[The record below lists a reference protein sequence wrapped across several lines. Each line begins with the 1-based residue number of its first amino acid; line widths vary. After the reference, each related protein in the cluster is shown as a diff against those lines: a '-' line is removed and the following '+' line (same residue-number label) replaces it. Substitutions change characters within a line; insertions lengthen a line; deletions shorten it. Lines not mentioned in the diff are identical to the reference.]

1 MDKGAESMNKR
12 TWLIVALVLPMIAL
26 VGTAYLKNMQRA
38 SGTEV
43 ILPIEGFDPR
53 DLLSG
58 HYLTYNVAYG
68 VGQVCESGDG
78 GYASYSGKAAICL
91 KPTQSFY
98 PAESLPS
105 DCTLLIRG
113 ECDAG
118 RFNAGIERF
127 YIPEEHAA
135 VLDTKVRDKQ
145 GAIVL
150 SVDTNGN
157 AVLKDLLIDGKP
169 WKTAVETGN

>member
-1 MDKGAESMNKR
+1 MNKR
-12 TWLIVALVLPMIAL
+12 TWLIVALVLPLIAL
-26 VGTAYLKNMQRA
+26 VGTAFLKGMQRA

-58 HYLTYNVAYG
+58 HYLTYRVDYG
-68 VGQVCESGDG
+68 VAPACATPEVHADLC
-78 GYASYSGKAAICL
+78 IN
-91 KPTQSFY
+91 PTRGIY
-98 PAESLPS
+98 PEGTRPS
-105 DCTLLIRG
+105 DCSLFIRG
-113 ECDAG
+113 YCGSDTHFLVEDI
-118 RFNAGIERF
+118 NRF

-135 VLDTKVRDKQ
+135 ALDTKVRNKQ

-150 SVDTNGN
+150 SVDTDGN

-169 WKTAVETGN
+169 WKTAVETAN